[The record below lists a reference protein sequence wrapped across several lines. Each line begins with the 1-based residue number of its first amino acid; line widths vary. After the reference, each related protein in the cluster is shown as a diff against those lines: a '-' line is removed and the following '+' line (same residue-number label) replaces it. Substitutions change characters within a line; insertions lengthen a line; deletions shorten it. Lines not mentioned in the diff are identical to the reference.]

1 MIGRFSSNFIKYLA
15 MGLAFALISFLFRS
29 CDVKAESFTP
39 TNTLEVWT
47 SSSSAR
53 ATGVLHYF
61 QNGLDLYDSNLSHS
75 ETYSFFGLYGV
86 TNNSVVGNYFSY
98 FVETT
103 ASSYTSIMQLSDG
116 SYVNC
121 DVSSSIVADGMNIVA
136 FTCSLPINATVYKY
150 GVSIPNGVPGP
161 NVKISKLTYFMN
173 ATASQINDIQNSITS
188 VFNNISN
195 VANSVKDVENAV
207 KDTNDTMKDD
217 NIDTSSSN
225 SFFNNFKSSDH
236 GLTGIVSAPLKI
248 INQFTTTTCKS
259 VNIDFLGAK
268 ADLPCGSTLWG
279 REDLKTFVDIYNVV
293 MGGLISY
300 GALKG
305 IFNRVQGFKN
315 PDNSKVEVI
324 DL

>member
-1 MIGRFSSNFIKYLA
+1 MKKMFKYL
-15 MGLAFALISFLFRS
+15 LFSIILFSFS
-29 CDVKAESFTP
+29 TIVKAESFTP

-61 QNGLDLYDSNLSHS
+61 QNGLDLYESNLYHS

-86 TNNSVVGNYFSY
+86 TNNSVVGNYFSF
-98 FVETT
+98 FVETS
-103 ASSYTSIMQLSDG
+103 APSYTSIMQLSDG

-121 DVSSSIVADGMNIVA
+121 DVSSSIVADGANIVA

-195 VANSVKDVENAV
+195 VANNVKDVENAV
-207 KDTNDTMKDD
+207 KDTNDTIKDGSVDSAGITALTETKLPTSGIFSAILNLPVQFFQSLLD
-217 NIDTSSSN
+217 NLS
-225 SFFNNFKSSDH
+225 
-236 GLTGIVSAPLKI
+236 
-248 INQFTTTTCKS
+248 TTTCK
-259 VNIDFLGAK
+259 NIEFT
-268 ADLPCGSTLWG
+268 LPY
-279 REDLKTFVDIYNVV
+279 VDQDVSIPCVRKLLEQLNALAFYETI
-293 MGGLISY
+293 GGLVGGI
-300 GALKG
+300 A
-305 IFNRVQGFKN
+305 IFNYLMYMGKQFTKMELLQHTNAEFGG
-315 PDNSKVEVI
+315 
-324 DL
+324 L